1 MACRN
6 EGDTM
11 GGSEWAKTALSYSQ
25 LQRPFQEN
33 TRSIFFYVL
42 FLDEVRRDHVPTGC
56 GQWKL
61 YFYLCRA

>member
-1 MACRN
+1 
-6 EGDTM
+6 M
-11 GGSEWAKTALSYSQ
+11 GGSERAKTALSYSP

-33 TRSIFFYVL
+33 TRSIFFYFL
-42 FLDEVRRDHVPTGC
+42 FLEVRRDNVPTGC